1 MDEKDSKKSFTLQ
14 ELCSLVGGRLK
25 GDPHMAIS
33 GVNGI
38 KEARPGEI
46 TFLANPKYLPY
57 IASTRASAIIV
68 DKSMDQVS
76 LPAIVSDNP
85 YLAFSMVLQKF
96 APPPPEVAWGI
107 DPQARVA
114 ESAVIPE
121 RVAIGPFVVVCE
133 KANIGA
139 NSVINAGCFI
149 GPNAHLGK
157 DCCLYPNVSVREG
170 SQIGDRVIIHSG
182 TVIGSDGFGYART
195 AEGHQKIPQA
205 GIVIIEDDVE
215 IGANVAVDRATMGA
229 TRIGRGSK
237 IDNLVQIAHNV
248 VIGKNS
254 LIMAQV
260 GISGSTVIGEEV
272 TITGQVGIVGHISI
286 GNRAAIGAQSG
297 VAKDI
302 PAGESWFGYPARPLA
317 KQKRIEAF
325 LTRYKSYI
333 DRIAELEKKVAELE
347 NGQKTSNKIKGS

>member
-1 MDEKDSKKSFTLQ
+1 MVKKETKKSFTLQ
-14 ELCSLVGGRLK
+14 ELCQLVGGVLK
-25 GDPHMAIS
+25 GDAHLAIY

-46 TFLANPKYLPY
+46 TFVANPKYLPY
-57 IASTRASAIIV
+57 IASTKASAIIV
-68 DKSMDQVS
+68 DEGTNHGS
-76 LPAIVSDNP
+76 LPAIVTANP
-85 YLAFSMVLQKF
+85 YLAFGIILQQF
-96 APPPPEVAWGI
+96 APPLPEVPWGV

-114 ESAVIPE
+114 ESVVMPA
-121 RVAIGPFVVVCE
+121 RVAVGPFVVVCE
-133 KANIGA
+133 KASIDENTI
-139 NSVINAGCFI
+139 INAGCFI
-149 GPNAHLGK
+149 GPDARLGK
-157 DCCLYPNVSVREG
+157 DCYLYPNVTIREG
-170 SQIGDRVIIHSG
+170 SQVGERVIIHSG
-182 TVIGSDGFGYART
+182 TVVGSDGFGYART
-195 AEGHQKIPQA
+195 ANGHQKIPQA

-215 IGANVAVDRATMGA
+215 IGANVTIDRATMGA

-272 TITGQVGIVGHISI
+272 TITGQVGIIGHINI
-286 GNRAAIGAQSG
+286 GDRVAIGAQSG
-297 VAKDI
+297 VSKDI
-302 PAGESWFGYPARPLA
+302 PDGECWFGYPARPIA

-325 LTRYKSYI
+325 LTRYKIYI

-347 NGQKTSNKIKGS
+347 DGQKTEKED